1 MRTWFI
7 TGGTPGG
14 FGLVYAEAALA
25 QGDQVAVTV
34 RRPSELREWA
44 APFGERV
51 LVLQLDV
58 TDADQVR
65 AAVTTAEERFGGI
78 DVLVNSAGRGWYGS
92 IEGAPDETI
101 RRTFDLNLFAVVDVI
116 RAVLPGMRAR
126 GDGWIVN
133 MSSVAGL
140 VGAKGFGYY
149 AAAKFAI
156 EGLSET
162 LRQEVA
168 PFGVRVLAVEPGA
181 FRTSAFSYFRDEP
194 VTETVDA
201 YVPMVET
208 VKAAFVDADGK
219 QAGDPVRGVQAV
231 ISAMN
236 APVPPHRIVLG
247 NSGYDVVVAM
257 HENALA
263 ELRANEKLSR
273 SADFEDRRTDMNDI
287 TLPQAVDTFVEATN
301 AHDVNAL
308 AAVFS
313 AGATVRD
320 DGRVWAGEAEIREWI
335 QGHLINPKIV
345 LTPTSFAD
353 DRLVASGDGDFPGGP
368 LSFSFVFGIKDDQ
381 VTDLAIAPL

>member
-14 FGLVYAEAALA
+14 FGHVYAEAALE
-25 QGDQVAVTV
+25 QGDQVVVTA
-34 RRPSELREWA
+34 RRPAELREWA
-44 APFGERV
+44 ESYGDRV

-65 AAVTTAEERFGGI
+65 AAVKTAEERFGGI

-101 RRTFDLNLFAVVDVI
+101 RRTFDLNLFGVVEVV

-140 VGAKGFGYY
+140 VGALGFGYY
-149 AAAKFAI
+149 AAAKFAV

-162 LRQEVA
+162 LRQEVE
-168 PFGVRVLAVEPGA
+168 PFGVRVLVVEPGA
-181 FRTSAFSYFRDEP
+181 FRTKAFAYFQNED
-194 VTETVDA
+194 VNETVDA
-201 YVPMVET
+201 YVPMVEG
-208 VKAAFVDADGK
+208 VRAAFVDHDGK

-231 ISAMN
+231 ISALN
-236 APVPPHRIVLG
+236 APVPPKRIVLG
-247 NSGYDVVVAM
+247 NSGYDAVVAM

-273 SADFEDRRTDMNDI
+273 GADF
-287 TLPQAVDTFVEATN
+287 
-301 AHDVNAL
+301 
-308 AAVFS
+308 
-313 AGATVRD
+313 
-320 DGRVWAGEAEIREWI
+320 
-335 QGHLINPKIV
+335 
-345 LTPTSFAD
+345 
-353 DRLVASGDGDFPGGP
+353 
-368 LSFSFVFGIKDDQ
+368 
-381 VTDLAIAPL
+381 